1 MKDKNKYILYFVFM
15 APLLAKI
22 LEWVVQYF
30 TYSGLS
36 HLANYV
42 WLFQLIFIESLSFML
57 YFIFEYLQRDRK
69 DYILIAPLAYFLKEL
84 YNLVFIFQV
93 INSSTLFALIVE
105 PILIYFIISYV
116 PYKLIFKKR

>member
-1 MKDKNKYILYFVFM
+1 MKEKNKYIFYFVFI

-36 HLANYV
+36 HLSNYV
-42 WLFQLIFIESLSFML
+42 WLFQIVFIESLSFML

-69 DYILIAPLAYFLKEL
+69 NYILIAPLAYFLKEL
-84 YNLVFIFQV
+84 YNSVFIFQV
-93 INSSTLFALIVE
+93 INFSTLIALLGE
-105 PILIYFIISYV
+105 PIIILFITYV
-116 PYKLIFKKR
+116 PYKLIFEKR